1 MNIEEQLKQIQK
13 DIEEIKINI
22 AILKQRFVFYN
33 IIIPIFIF
41 VIGFLI
47 GIKVR

>member
-1 MNIEEQLKQIQK
+1 MNIEEQLNQIQK

-22 AILKQRFVFYN
+22 AILKQRFIFYN
-33 IIIPIFIF
+33 VIIPIFIF

-47 GIKVR
+47 GVKLR

>member
-1 MNIEEQLKQIQK
+1 MNIEQQLEQIQK
-13 DIEEIKINI
+13 DIEDIKINL

-33 IIIPIFIF
+33 VIIPIFIF

-47 GIKVR
+47 GIKLG